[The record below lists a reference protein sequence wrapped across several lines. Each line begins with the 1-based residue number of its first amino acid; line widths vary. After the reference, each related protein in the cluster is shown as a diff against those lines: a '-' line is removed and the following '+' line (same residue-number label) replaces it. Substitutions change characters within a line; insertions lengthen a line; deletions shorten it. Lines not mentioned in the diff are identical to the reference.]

1 MTGPRAAERRWT
13 PEEENQLRHMRAAG
27 KTAIEIARKL
37 KRTPGA
43 VYARLKSISAHRP
56 MADAQ

>member
-1 MTGPRAAERRWT
+1 MAGPRPVERRWT
-13 PEEENQLRHMRAAG
+13 REEENQLRDMRAAG

-43 VYARLKSISAHRP
+43 VYARVVEIGLKAKKTS
-56 MADAQ
+56 